1 LGKLFQEHIS
11 IYIKIIKLTHKYIER
26 NRMFVVITVNAKKRI
41 SHLCTQNNVYAI
53 TLGLK
58 GGGCAGYQYDWG
70 VADNPISRAETFECY
85 DGKLVIDKKSLLFLM
100 GTEID
105 YQDDMFGSQFVIN
118 NPKVK
123 SSCGCGVSVSFDVS
137 TEPTQ
142 SPFQPTW

>member
-1 LGKLFQEHIS
+1 
-11 IYIKIIKLTHKYIER
+11 
-26 NRMFVVITVNAKKRI
+26 MFVVLTENAKKRI
-41 SHLCTQNNVYAI
+41 GQMCSENNVFAI

-70 VADNPISRAETFECY
+70 VADKELPRHEVFDAYE
-85 DGKLVIDKKSLLFLM
+85 GHLMIDKKSLIFLM

-105 YQDDMFGSQFVIN
+105 YVQDMFGSQFVLN

-123 SSCGCGVSVSFDVS
+123 SSCGCGVSVNFDVS
-137 TEPTQ
+137 TTPQQE